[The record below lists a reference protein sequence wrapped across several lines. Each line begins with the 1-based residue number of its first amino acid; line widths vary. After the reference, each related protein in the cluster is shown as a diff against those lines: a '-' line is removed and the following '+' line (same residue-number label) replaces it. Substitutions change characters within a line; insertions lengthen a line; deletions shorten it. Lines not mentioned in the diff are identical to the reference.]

1 MTKNT
6 ATKVKSIKLVTFGK
20 IRLWR
25 AQCLEHYQAKKPAVC
40 LGLGVITLNLSI

>member
-20 IRLWR
+20 NTALAGAVPRTLSGQE
-25 AQCLEHYQAKKPAVC
+25 AAVC